1 MRTVITNEKDATII
15 RQLASKE
22 HRYAVN
28 AVWAHPELRCELL
41 TKVRGEIENECQS
54 LCSNKNPSLFRRS
67 SPQDLIS
74 FSENKCE
81 TELKEKA
88 PVFHK
93 CLQAATICRE
103 TRKKMDLG
111 QKQCNT
117 SSAITMAASVLLK
130 RRCSQMCAQAYR
142 FSIGVMWHSG
152 AKKQVRKHVLSVF
165 FFNHNP
171 FTLALESFLTCF
183 STHQIKHN

>member
-15 RQLASKE
+15 RQIASKE

-28 AVWAHPELRCELL
+28 AMWAHPELRRELL

-103 TRKKMDLG
+103 TRKKMDSG

-117 SSAITMAASVLLK
+117 SLAITMVASVFLK

-142 FSIGVMWHSG
+142 FSVGVMWHRG
-152 AKKQVRKHVLSVF
+152 AKKQVRKRAHI
-165 FFNHNP
+165 
-171 FTLALESFLTCF
+171 FL
-183 STHQIKHN
+183 

>member
-1 MRTVITNEKDATII
+1 MRTVITNEKNVTII
-15 RQLASKE
+15 RQLASKK

-28 AVWAHPELRCELL
+28 AMWAHPELRRELL

-81 TELKEKA
+81 TELREKA

-103 TRKKMDLG
+103 TRKKMDSG
-111 QKQCNT
+111 QKLCNT

-152 AKKQVRKHVLSVF
+152 AKKQVRKRAGSF
-165 FFNHNP
+165 FF
-171 FTLALESFLTCF
+171 LTH
-183 STHQIKHN
+183 SPVL

>member
-1 MRTVITNEKDATII
+1 MRTVITDEKDATII
-15 RQLASKE
+15 RQLAFKE

-28 AVWAHPELRCELL
+28 AIWAHPELRGELL
-41 TKVRGEIENECQS
+41 TKVRGEIENECQT

-74 FSENKCE
+74 FSENECE
-81 TELKEKA
+81 SELKEKA
-88 PVFHK
+88 PVFHM

-103 TRKKMDLG
+103 TRKKMESG

-152 AKKQVRKHVLSVF
+152 AKKQVRKCAGSF
-165 FFNHNP
+165 FF
-171 FTLALESFLTCF
+171 F
-183 STHQIKHN
+183 

>member
-22 HRYAVN
+22 LRYAAN
-28 AVWAHPELRCELL
+28 AMWAHPELRRKLL
-41 TKVRGEIENECQS
+41 TKVRGEIENERQS

-74 FSENKCE
+74 FSEKKCE

-93 CLQAATICRE
+93 CLQAATFCRE
-103 TRKKMDLG
+103 TRNKMDSG

-117 SSAITMAASVLLK
+117 SPAITMAASVLLK
-130 RRCSQMCAQAYR
+130 RCPQMCAQAYR

-152 AKKQVRKHVLSVF
+152 GKKQVRKRAVF
-165 FFNHNP
+165 FFPHSP
-171 FTLALESFLTCF
+171 LL
-183 STHQIKHN
+183 

>member
-1 MRTVITNEKDATII
+1 MRTVITNEKDGTII

-28 AVWAHPELRCELL
+28 TMWAHPELRHQLL

-54 LCSNKNPSLFRRS
+54 LCSNRNPSLFRRN

-88 PVFHK
+88 PLFHK

-103 TRKKMDLG
+103 TRKKMDSG
-111 QKQCNT
+111 QKRCNT
-117 SSAITMAASVLLK
+117 SSTITMAASVLLK

-152 AKKQVRKHVLSVF
+152 AKKQVRKRAGSF
-165 FFNHNP
+165 FFNP
-171 FTLALESFLTCF
+171 FTLTLESFLTCF
-183 STHQIKHN
+183 STNQIKHN

>member
-1 MRTVITNEKDATII
+1 MRTVITDEKSATII

-28 AVWAHPELRCELL
+28 AMWAHPALRRELL
-41 TKVRGEIENECQS
+41 AKVQGEIENECQR

-67 SPQDLIS
+67 SPKDLIS

-81 TELKEKA
+81 TELNEKA
-88 PVFHK
+88 PIFHN
-93 CLQAATICRE
+93 CLQAATICKE
-103 TRKKMDLG
+103 TRKKMELG

-152 AKKQVRKHVLSVF
+152 AKKQVRKHVLF
-165 FFNHNP
+165 GFIN
-171 FTLALESFLTCF
+171 LALESFLICLPTDG
-183 STHQIKHN
+183 N